1 MNYDNGS
8 AINSRGHLT
17 EGEEGVCMHTHLCV
31 YVNEW
36 MPSYYSFVAYLCV
49 VPSLSQDS
57 QLATV
62 STLTHVS
69 KFGPPSP
76 P

>member
-1 MNYDNGS
+1 
-8 AINSRGHLT
+8 
-17 EGEEGVCMHTHLCV
+17 MHTHLRV

-36 MPSYYSFVAYLCV
+36 MPSYYTFVAYLCA
-49 VPSLSQDS
+49 VPSLSQDL